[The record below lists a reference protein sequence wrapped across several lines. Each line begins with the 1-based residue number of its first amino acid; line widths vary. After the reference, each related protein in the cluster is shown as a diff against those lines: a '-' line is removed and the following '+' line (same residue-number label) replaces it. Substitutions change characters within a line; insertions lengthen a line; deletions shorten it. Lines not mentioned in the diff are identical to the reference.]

1 VTALFLDY
9 ALGNTL
15 LAIPLALVAWMLGRW
30 RRYPSLA
37 HLAWVLVMVRLV
49 MPPIAALPSLSLSIP
64 LLQSTAAMADSR
76 SEQRAWRAPAE
87 KRGSSTDARVPL
99 PEITVVLDAQGRSL
113 PLAQVRTDPVPRDQR
128 DMDASRA
135 DAPRPAVEELIAVPS
150 ASDQRR
156 ASVGVEAR
164 IASFVAANS
173 WVLAGALWL
182 AGTALIVTISA
193 IRIMRF
199 RRGVLM
205 RCEPAWQGVLSI
217 ARSVADELGLR
228 RRFVVLTTQADA
240 VPFVWSGLGGP
251 VIVLPTALV
260 AGNDEVSLRL
270 ILMHEL
276 AHIRRRDHLVR
287 WLDWAVVAWL
297 WWNPL
302 AWIARRGLRSCEEL
316 ACDALVMRTC
326 GASPREYGACLV
338 AAAESLAGSAFRA
351 PAQACTMGDGGS
363 LECRIKVIM
372 SGSLQRRPSLRLRV
386 VIAGLA
392 AASLLSGVVTMAG
405 AQSPPN
411 GAVRG
416 RSFFDGRGKPNIV
429 DTAVAAK
436 FQTLVA
442 AVQAAGLTDLLRS
455 EGPFTVF
462 APTDEA
468 FAALP
473 AGTLDSLL
481 LPENKETLRDIL
493 AHHVV
498 PGRLLSM
505 EVANIEDPQMARTAA
520 GDRETIGADRQ
531 GFRFGEAEV
540 IRPDILCG
548 NGVIHVI
555 DRVVLPKPS
564 RTEESMGMAMKEAA
578 PARLLDALRA
588 VPDGR
593 YSTFV
598 AAVEASGGDQDW
610 AQAAP
615 DRSWTVFVP
624 TNEAFARL
632 SDAER
637 ATLLDPKNRET
648 LRAVLDW
655 HALPKLQPWSFDL
668 NAGDR
673 APVMISENNDRFVLD
688 VLASGAVYVY
698 RIRSMR
704 DRSLEEPFKA
714 RIIAG
719 DIPVGSSVV
728 HVVDRV
734 LVPPQFENSLIA
746 SQAYPEKDV
755 KELAMAADAQFMAVY
770 ELRAMLKQAESM
782 DDAAAVAVYRVGLR
796 MLEEVV
802 PLNRDGMV
810 IMGDEQSNDRTVLRD
825 RLRARIDDLDR
836 VWYAKF
842 MKGSP
847 PTTSLSEPVAVS
859 TVPARGAAPA
869 SAVPAAPVERGT
881 AGATGAVTPLPAPEP
896 APKAASVRPPANL
909 DWCEIIERDV
919 DPTVVTD
926 GALREAIVRTGLP
939 WRVRDKASGIE
950 MLLVPPG
957 QFMMGKSA
965 GDTEALANEVPAH
978 SVTLTQPYYLGRYE
992 VTKEQWAK
1000 VLGGDARTGAEP
1012 VTPGVQGVQV
1022 DAGGGRTVVVSG
1034 GYELVDSKGN
1044 PVPTRQTAEAGPN
1057 GTVVFTTTPAE
1068 AGPAG
1073 PPDTRSGLPV
1083 TAGWSKTAEFCR
1095 VAGMRLPTEAEWEY
1109 ACRAGVQAPRY
1120 GELDA
1125 IAWHRG
1131 NSDGRNH
1138 PVGTKAANALGF
1150 HDMIGNAWEWVS
1162 DWYGD
1167 YTRSAKTDP
1176 IGPETG
1182 TSRIVR
1188 GSFFDFE
1195 DGFCRASR
1203 RYEIQSADFGAGT
1216 GFRVARNP

>member
-1 VTALFLDY
+1 VTEPVVEY

-15 LAIPLALVAWMLGRW
+15 LAVPLALLAWMLGRR

-37 HLAWVLVMVRLV
+37 HVAWVLVMVRLV
-49 MPPIAALPSLSLSIP
+49 LPPIATLPWLSVRIP
-64 LLQSTAAMADSR
+64 LLPPTASATDSRNDRETQDARPEPRDASACATPPSTGIVATPDRPGRSSPPAAGAPASASRPHSGADSPADEFPPAAAGMPQAIG
-76 SEQRAWRAPAE
+76 SAPVQR
-87 KRGSSTDARVPL
+87 
-99 PEITVVLDAQGRSL
+99 
-113 PLAQVRTDPVPRDQR
+113 
-128 DMDASRA
+128 
-135 DAPRPAVEELIAVPS
+135 PS
-150 ASDQRR
+150 ATD
-156 ASVGVEAR
+156 VEAR
-164 IASFVAANS
+164 PAAFPS
-173 WVLAGALWL
+173 LDHRLLVGVPWL
-182 AGTALIVTISA
+182 VGTALIIAISA
-193 IRIMRF
+193 IRIARF
-199 RRGVLM
+199 RRGVL
-205 RCEPAWQGVLSI
+205 RPCEPAGPAVLGL
-217 ARSVADELGLR
+217 ARSAAHELGLR
-228 RRFVVLTTQADA
+228 RTYTVRTTRAEA

-251 VIVLPTALV
+251 VIVLPSRLV
-260 AGNDEVSLRL
+260 TGTDEASLRL

-287 WLDWAVVAWL
+287 WLDWAVVSWL

-302 AWIARRGLRSCEEL
+302 AWIARRGLRSSEEL
-316 ACDALVMRTC
+316 ACDALVLRTC

-338 AAAESLAGSAFRA
+338 AAAESLAGSAFRT
-351 PAQACTMGDGGS
+351 PIQACTMGDGGS
-363 LECRIKVIM
+363 LEQRIRVIM
-372 SGSLQRRPSLRLRV
+372 SGTLPRRPSLPLRMLT
-386 VIAGLA
+386 AGVA
-392 AASLLSGVVTMAG
+392 AACLLSGLTTMAV

-411 GAVRG
+411 APVRG

-429 DTAVAAK
+429 DTAVAAR

-442 AVQAAGLTDLLRS
+442 AVQAAGLAELLRS
-455 EGPFTVF
+455 EGPFTLF

-481 LPENKETLRDIL
+481 LPENKETLREIL

-505 EVANIEDPQMARTAA
+505 EVGNIEDPQMARTAA
-520 GDRETIGADRQ
+520 GDRETVGADRR
-531 GFRFGEAEV
+531 GFRFGAAEV
-540 IRPDILCG
+540 VRPDILCG
-548 NGVIHVI
+548 NGVIHAI
-555 DRVVLPKPS
+555 DRVVMPKPK
-564 RTEESMGMAMKEAA
+564 RTEQSMGMSMKEAA
-578 PARLLDALRA
+578 PASLLEALRA

-593 YSTFV
+593 FSTFV
-598 AAVEASGGDQDW
+598 AAVEASGADQDW
-610 AQAAP
+610 ARPEP

-632 SDAER
+632 SEPER
-637 ATLLDPKNRET
+637 AALLDPKNRET

-655 HALPKLQPWSFDL
+655 HALPKLQVWSFDL

-688 VLASGAVYVY
+688 VLANGAVYVY
-698 RIRSMR
+698 RMRSMR

-714 RIIAG
+714 RIVAG
-719 DIPVGSSVV
+719 DIPVGGSVV

-746 SQAYPEKDV
+746 SQAYREKDV
-755 KELAMAADAQFMAVY
+755 KESAMAADAQFMAAY
-770 ELRAMLKQAESM
+770 ELRGTLKQTESM

-802 PLNRDGMV
+802 PLERGGMV

-836 VWYAKF
+836 VWYARF

-847 PTTSLSEPVAVS
+847 PTTSLAEPVRVDAP
-859 TVPARGAAPA
+859 PAPPAAAAPA
-869 SAVPAAPVERGT
+869 EPAKPAKDGTESPARVEAP
-881 AGATGAVTPLPAPEP
+881 AP
-896 APKAASVRPPANL
+896 APKPEPDRAPASL
-909 DWCEIIERDV
+909 DWCEVLEKDV
-919 DPTVVTD
+919 DAKVVTD
-926 GALREAIVRTGLP
+926 AALREAIVRTGLP
-939 WRVRDKASGIE
+939 WRVRDQASGIE

-965 GDTEALANEVPAH
+965 GDAEALANEVPAH
-978 SVTLTQPYYLGRYE
+978 PVTISRPYYLGRYE
-992 VTKEQWAK
+992 VTREQWTK
-1000 VLGGDARTGAEP
+1000 VLGDDARTGAEP

-1022 DAGGGRTVVVSG
+1022 DAGGGRTIIVSG

-1044 PVPTRQTAEAGPN
+1044 PVPTRQTAEAGPD
-1057 GTVVFTTTPAE
+1057 GTIVFTTTPAA
-1068 AGPAG
+1068 AGPAKA
-1073 PPDTRSGLPV
+1073 PDPRSGLPV

-1095 VAGMRLPTEAEWEY
+1095 AAGLRLPTEAEWEY
-1109 ACRAGVQAPRY
+1109 ACRAGVPAPRY

-1125 IAWHRG
+1125 IAWHLG
-1131 NSDGRNH
+1131 NSGGRKH

-1162 DWYGD
+1162 DRYGD

-1176 IGPETG
+1176 TGPETG
-1182 TSRIVR
+1182 TSRIAR

-1203 RYEIQSADFGAGT
+1203 RYEIQTLDFGGGT
-1216 GFRVARNP
+1216 GFRVARTP

>member
-1 VTALFLDY
+1 
-9 ALGNTL
+9 
-15 LAIPLALVAWMLGRW
+15 
-30 RRYPSLA
+30 
-37 HLAWVLVMVRLV
+37 
-49 MPPIAALPSLSLSIP
+49 
-64 LLQSTAAMADSR
+64 
-76 SEQRAWRAPAE
+76 
-87 KRGSSTDARVPL
+87 
-99 PEITVVLDAQGRSL
+99 
-113 PLAQVRTDPVPRDQR
+113 
-128 DMDASRA
+128 
-135 DAPRPAVEELIAVPS
+135 
-150 ASDQRR
+150 
-156 ASVGVEAR
+156 
-164 IASFVAANS
+164 
-173 WVLAGALWL
+173 VLAGALWL
-182 AGTALIVTISA
+182 VGTVLIVAMSLS
-193 IRIMRF
+193 RIARF
-199 RRGVLM
+199 RRGVLAH
-205 RCEPAWQGVLSI
+205 CLPAKPELLCIS
-217 ARSVADELGLR
+217 RSVADELGLR
-228 RRFVVLTTQADA
+228 RGFGVLTTRADA
-240 VPFVWSGLGGP
+240 VPFVWSGFSGP
-251 VIVLPTALV
+251 VIVIPSTLLADAP
-260 AGNDEVSLRL
+260 NLRL

-302 AWIARRGLRSCEEL
+302 AWIARRGLRSSEEL

-338 AAAESLAGSAFRA
+338 AAAESLAGSAFRT
-351 PAQACTMGDGGS
+351 PDQACTMGDGGS
-363 LECRIKVIM
+363 LEHRITIIM
-372 SGSLQRRPSLRLRV
+372 SGSLQRRPSFPLRV
-386 VIAGLA
+386 LTAGLA
-392 AASLLSGVVTMAG
+392 AACLVSGFAASAR
-405 AQSPPN
+405 AQSPGEAP
-411 GAVRG
+411 VRG

-429 DTAVAAK
+429 DTAAAAR

-473 AGTLDSLL
+473 AGTLDALL
-481 LPENKETLRDIL
+481 LPENKEKLRNIL

-505 EVANIEDPQMARTAA
+505 EVGNIEDPQMARTAA
-520 GDRETIGADRQ
+520 GDRESIAADRR
-531 GFRFGEAEV
+531 GFRFGTAEV
-540 IRPDILCG
+540 VRPDILCG
-548 NGVIHVI
+548 NGVVHSI
-555 DRVVLPKPS
+555 DRVVLPKPKV
-564 RTEESMGMAMKEAA
+564 TEQSMGMSMKEAA
-578 PARLLDALRA
+578 SASLLDALRA

-610 AQAAP
+610 AQPAP
-615 DRSWTVFVP
+615 DRSWTIFVP

-637 ATLLDPKNRET
+637 ATLLDPKNREA

-698 RIRSMR
+698 RMRSMR

-746 SQAYPEKDV
+746 SQAHREKEV

-770 ELRAMLKQAESM
+770 ELRGTLKQAESM
-782 DDAAAVAVYRVGLR
+782 EDAAAIAVYRVGLR

-802 PLNRDGMV
+802 PLERDGMV

-847 PTTSLSEPVAVS
+847 PTTSLSEPV
-859 TVPARGAAPA
+859 PGASDPMRDTAPA
-869 SAVPAAPVERGT
+869 TAVPSRPAVPAAP
-881 AGATGAVTPLPAPEP
+881 APASTTSAASPAP
-896 APKAASVRPPANL
+896 APKPAAVRPPATL
-909 DWCEIIERDV
+909 DWCEVLEKDV
-919 DPTVVTD
+919 DPKVVTD
-926 GALREAIVRTGLP
+926 AALREAITVTGLP

-950 MLLVPPG
+950 MLLVPAG
-957 QFMMGKSA
+957 QFMMGKSS
-965 GDTEALANEVPAH
+965 GDAEALANEVPAH
-978 SVTLTQPYYLGRYE
+978 PVTISQPYYLGRYE
-992 VTKEQWAK
+992 VTREQWST
-1000 VLGGDARTGAEP
+1000 VLGRDARTGAEG
-1012 VTPGVQGVQV
+1012 VKPGVQGVQV
-1022 DAGGGRTVVVSG
+1022 DAGGGRTVIVSG

-1044 PVPTRQTAEAGPN
+1044 AVPTQQTAEAGPD
-1057 GTVVFTTTPAE
+1057 GTIVFTTTPAE
-1068 AGPAG
+1068 AGQGG
-1073 PPDTRSGLPV
+1073 PPDTRTGLPV

-1095 VAGMRLPTEAEWEY
+1095 LAGLRLPTEAEWEF

-1125 IAWHRG
+1125 IAWHLG
-1131 NSDGRNH
+1131 NSDGRRH
-1138 PVGTKAANALGF
+1138 PVGTRAANALGF

-1176 IGPETG
+1176 TGPDTG
-1182 TSRIVR
+1182 TSRIAR

-1203 RYEIQSADFGAGT
+1203 RYEIQTIDSGGGT
-1216 GFRVARNP
+1216 GFRVARTP

>member
-1 VTALFLDY
+1 VSALFLEY

-15 LAIPLALVAWMLGRW
+15 LAVPLALLAWMIGRS

-37 HLAWVLVMVRLV
+37 HLAWVLVMFRLV
-49 MPPIAALPSLSLSIP
+49 MPPIAALPWLSVNIP
-64 LLQSTAAMADSR
+64 LLPPTTFPAVDQHERDGRIAP
-76 SEQRAWRAPAE
+76 SEQR
-87 KRGSSTDARVPL
+87 GDA
-99 PEITVVLDAQGRSL
+99 TCAKS
-113 PLAQVRTDPVPRDQR
+113 PLAQIPGVPDQR
-128 DMDASRA
+128 GRSSL
-135 DAPRPAVEELIAVPS
+135 PPS
-150 ASDQRR
+150 AP
-156 ASVGVEAR
+156 ASNTGVEAAADGGQPA
-164 IASFVAANS
+164 ASGRQAEARPPAGQPPAAAVVETRPS
-173 WVLAGALWL
+173 PGSPIDPWLLAGAIWL
-182 AGTALIVTISA
+182 AGTVLIIAISLV
-193 IRIMRF
+193 RIARF

-205 RCEPAWQGVLSI
+205 QCTPAGEVALSL
-217 ARSVADELGLR
+217 ARSVADELGIR
-228 RRFVVLTTQADA
+228 RNYAVLTTRADA
-240 VPFVWSGLGGP
+240 VPFVWSGLRGP
-251 VIVLPTALV
+251 VIVIPAALL
-260 AGNDEVSLRL
+260 ADENASRLRM

-287 WLDWAVVAWL
+287 WLDWVVVAWL

-302 AWIARRGLRSCEEL
+302 AWIARRGLRSSEEL
-316 ACDALVMRTC
+316 ACDALVIRTC

-338 AAAESLAGSAFRA
+338 AAAESLAGSVFRT
-351 PAQACTMGDGGS
+351 PDQACTIGDGGS
-363 LECRIKVIM
+363 LERRITVIM
-372 SGSLQRRPSLRLRV
+372 SGSLQHRPSRSLRLV
-386 VIAGLA
+386 TASVA
-392 AASLLSGVVTMAG
+392 AMCLLSGVVAAAS
-405 AQSPPN
+405 AQAPVDN
-411 GAVRG
+411 RVRG

-429 DTAVAAK
+429 DTAVDAK

-442 AVQAAGLTDLLRS
+442 AVQAAGLTELLRS

-481 LPENKETLRDIL
+481 LPENKEKLRNLL
-493 AHHVV
+493 AHHMV

-505 EVANIEDPQMARTAA
+505 EVGNIEDPQMARTAA
-520 GDRETIGADRQ
+520 GDREPIAADRQ
-531 GFRFGEAEV
+531 GFRFGGAEV
-540 IRPDILCG
+540 VQRDILCG

-555 DRVVLPKPS
+555 DRVVLPKPR
-564 RTEESMGMAMKEAA
+564 RTEQTMGMSMKEAA
-578 PARLLDALRA
+578 PASLLDALRA

-610 AQAAP
+610 AQPAP
-615 DRSWTVFVP
+615 DRSWTIFVP

-698 RIRSMR
+698 RMRSMR

-719 DIPVGSSVV
+719 DIAVGSSVV

-746 SQAYPEKDV
+746 SQAHREKEV

-770 ELRAMLKQAESM
+770 ELRGTMKQAESM
-782 DDAAAVAVYRVGLR
+782 EDAAAIAVYRVGLR

-802 PLNRDGMV
+802 PLERDGMV

-847 PTTSLSEPVAVS
+847 PTTSLSEPIAGS
-859 TVPARGAAPA
+859 AVPARGAAPV
-869 SAVPAAPVERGT
+869 SAVPAAPAARGS
-881 AGATGAVTPLPAPEP
+881 ASATSAATPAP
-896 APKAASVRPPANL
+896 APKPASVRAPSTL
-909 DWCEIIERDV
+909 DWCEVIEKDC
-919 DPTVVTD
+919 DPRVVTD
-926 GALREAIVRTGLP
+926 AALRKAIVRTGLP

-957 QFMMGKSA
+957 EFMMGKSP
-965 GDTEALANEVPAH
+965 GDAEALANEVPVHA
-978 SVTLTQPYYLGRYE
+978 VTLSQPYYLGRYE
-992 VTKEQWAK
+992 VTREQWGK
-1000 VLGGDARTGAEP
+1000 VLGRDARTGAEG
-1012 VTPGVQGVQV
+1012 VKPGVQGVQV
-1022 DAGGGRTVVVSG
+1022 DAGGGRTIVVSG

-1044 PVPTRQTAEAGPN
+1044 RVQTQQTAEAGPD
-1057 GTVVFTTTPAE
+1057 GTIVFTTTPAE
-1068 AGPAG
+1068 AGQAG
-1073 PPDTRSGLPV
+1073 PPDTRAGLPV

-1095 VAGMRLPTEAEWEY
+1095 VTGLRLPTEAEWEF

-1125 IAWHRG
+1125 IAWHLG
-1131 NSDGRNH
+1131 NSGGRKH

-1176 IGPETG
+1176 TGPETG
-1182 TSRIVR
+1182 KSRIAR
-1188 GSFFDFE
+1188 GSFFNFE

-1203 RYEIQSADFGAGT
+1203 RYEIQTIDSGGGT

>member
-1 VTALFLDY
+1 MSGLFAEY
-9 ALGNTL
+9 ALWNTL
-15 LAIPLALVAWMLGRW
+15 LAAPLALLAWSIGRS

-37 HLAWVLVMVRLV
+37 HLAWVLVMVRLA
-49 MPPIAALPSLSLSIP
+49 MPPIAALPWLSI
-64 LLQSTAAMADSR
+64 
-76 SEQRAWRAPAE
+76 
-87 KRGSSTDARVPL
+87 
-99 PEITVVLDAQGRSL
+99 SL
-113 PLAQVRTDPVPRDQR
+113 PL
-128 DMDASRA
+128 
-135 DAPRPAVEELIAVPS
+135 PRPAASPADGTHEPDARMVPTEPRDASVCAPSPRVEFTSGPDQPDRSSPRPHAGAEPPKEATQHGVDGKPDSAPSPVPQRPAAEVVQTRP
-150 ASDQRR
+150 ASDPP
-156 ASVGVEAR
+156 
-164 IASFVAANS
+164 IDP

-182 AGTALIVTISA
+182 VGTVLIVAISLSRVA
-193 IRIMRF
+193 RF
-199 RRGVLM
+199 RRGVLAH
-205 RCEPAWQGVLSI
+205 CLPATPELICIS
-217 ARSVADELGLR
+217 RSVADELGLR
-228 RRFVVLTTQADA
+228 RRFGVLTTRADA
-240 VPFVWSGLGGP
+240 VPFVWSGFSGP
-251 VIVLPTALV
+251 VIVIPTTLLAD
-260 AGNDEVSLRL
+260 APNLRL

-287 WLDWAVVAWL
+287 WLDWVVVAWL
-297 WWNPL
+297 WWHPL
-302 AWIARRGLRSCEEL
+302 AWIARRGLRSSEEL

-338 AAAESLAGSAFRA
+338 AAAESLAGSAFRT
-351 PAQACTMGDGGS
+351 PSQACTMGDGGS
-363 LECRIKVIM
+363 LEHGITIIM
-372 SGSLQRRPSLRLRV
+372 SGSLQRRPSFPLRV
-386 VIAGLA
+386 LTAGLA
-392 AASLLSGVVTMAG
+392 AACLVSGFAAG
-405 AQSPPN
+405 ARAQSPGEAPM
-411 GAVRG
+411 RG

-429 DTAVAAK
+429 DTAAAAK

-455 EGPFTVF
+455 EGPFTIF

-473 AGTLDSLL
+473 AGTLDALL
-481 LPENKETLRDIL
+481 LPENKEKLRTIL

-505 EVANIEDPQMARTAA
+505 EVGNIEDPQMARTAA
-520 GDRETIGADRQ
+520 GDRESIAADRR
-531 GFRFGEAEV
+531 GFRFGTAEV
-540 IRPDILCG
+540 VRPDILCG
-548 NGVIHVI
+548 NGVIHMI
-555 DRVVLPKPS
+555 DRVVLPKPK
-564 RTEESMGMAMKEAA
+564 RTEQAMGMSMKEAA
-578 PARLLDALRA
+578 PASLLDALRA

-593 YSTFV
+593 FSTFV
-598 AAVEASGGDQDW
+598 AAVEASGADQDW
-610 AQAAP
+610 AQPAP
-615 DRSWTVFVP
+615 DRSWTIFVP

-637 ATLLDPKNRET
+637 ATLLDPKNREA

-698 RIRSMR
+698 RMRSMR

-714 RIIAG
+714 RIVAG

-746 SQAYPEKDV
+746 SQAHREKEV

-770 ELRAMLKQAESM
+770 ELRGTLKQAESM
-782 DDAAAVAVYRVGLR
+782 EDPAAIAVYRVGLR

-802 PLNRDGMV
+802 PLERDGMV

-847 PTTSLSEPVAVS
+847 PTTGLSEPVPSAS
-859 TVPARGAAPA
+859 DPMRKTAPATAAP
-869 SAVPAAPVERGT
+869 SRPVVPAAP
-881 AGATGAVTPLPAPEP
+881 APASTTSAASPAP
-896 APKAASVRPPANL
+896 APKPAAVRAPATL
-909 DWCEIIERDV
+909 DWCEVLEKDV
-919 DPTVVTD
+919 DPKVVTD
-926 GALREAIVRTGLP
+926 AALREAITGTGLP

-950 MLLVPPG
+950 MLLVPAG

-965 GDTEALANEVPAH
+965 DDAEALANEVPVHA
-978 SVTLTQPYYLGRYE
+978 VTLSQPYYLGRYE
-992 VTKEQWAK
+992 VTKEQWSK
-1000 VLGGDARTGAEP
+1000 VLGRDARTGAEG
-1012 VTPGVQGVQV
+1012 VKPGVQGAQV
-1022 DAGGGRTVVVSG
+1022 DAGGGRTVIISG
-1034 GYELVDSKGN
+1034 GVELVDSKGN
-1044 PVPTRQTAEAGPN
+1044 RIQTQQTAEPGPD
-1057 GTVVFTTTPAE
+1057 GTIVFTTTAAE

-1073 PPDTRSGLPV
+1073 PSDTRTGLPV

-1095 VAGMRLPTEAEWEY
+1095 LTGLRLPTEAEWEF

-1125 IAWHRG
+1125 IAWHLG
-1131 NSDGRNH
+1131 NSGGRKH

-1162 DWYGD
+1162 DRYGD

-1176 IGPETG
+1176 TGPDTG
-1182 TSRIVR
+1182 TSRIAR
-1188 GSFFDFE
+1188 GSFFNYE

-1203 RYEIQSADFGAGT
+1203 RYEIQTIDSGGGT
-1216 GFRVARNP
+1216 GFRVARTP

>member
-1 VTALFLDY
+1 MTELFLEY

-15 LAIPLALVAWMLGRW
+15 LAIPLALLAWTIGRS

-37 HLAWVLVMVRLV
+37 HFAWVLVMIRLV
-49 MPPIAALPSLSLSIP
+49 MPPIAALPWLSVGIP
-64 LLQSTAAMADSR
+64 LPQLMAAPTDSR
-76 SEQRAWRAPAE
+76 HEQDVRVSPSEQE
-87 KRGSSTDARVPL
+87 GSSVCATAPSPEFAVALDQEDRAL
-99 PEITVVLDAQGRSL
+99 PSPEGTAGS
-113 PLAQVRTDPVPRDQR
+113 
-128 DMDASRA
+128 
-135 DAPRPAVEELIAVPS
+135 APRKQPSMDSSATDLPQATVEEQGTESPAT
-150 ASDQRR
+150 DQRR
-156 ASVGVEAR
+156 ASTDVEAR
-164 IASFVAANS
+164 SISYLAVDPWLFVGAVWLGGAILIIAV
-173 WVLAGALWL
+173 
-182 AGTALIVTISA
+182 SA

-199 RRGVLM
+199 RRGLLMQCEAAEQPVL
-205 RCEPAWQGVLSI
+205 RI
-217 ARSVADELGLR
+217 ARAVGDELGVR
-228 RRFVVLTTQADA
+228 RKFKVLTTRADV

-251 VIVLPTALV
+251 VIVIPAALI
-260 AGNDEVSLRL
+260 ACTDEASLRL

-302 AWIARRGLRSCEEL
+302 AWIARRGLRSSEEL

-363 LECRIKVIM
+363 LEQRIMVIM
-372 SGSLQRRPSLRLRV
+372 SGSLQRRPSLSLRV
-386 VIAGLA
+386 VTAGLA
-392 AASLLSGVVTMAG
+392 AACLMSGMTTMAD

-411 GAVRG
+411 VPARG

-442 AVQAAGLTDLLRS
+442 AVQAAGLADALRS

-481 LPENKETLRDIL
+481 LPENKEKLRDIL

-505 EVANIEDPQMARTAA
+505 EVGNIEDPQMARTAA
-520 GDRETIGADRQ
+520 GDRESIAADRR
-531 GFRFGEAEV
+531 GFRFGAAEV
-540 IRPDILCG
+540 VQPDILCG

-555 DRVVLPKPS
+555 NRVVLPKPK
-564 RTEESMGMAMKEAA
+564 RTEQAMGMSMKEAA
-578 PARLLDALRA
+578 PASLLDALRA

-598 AAVEASGGDQDW
+598 AAVDASGGDQDW
-610 AQAAP
+610 ARPTP

-668 NAGDR
+668 NNGDR

-698 RIRSMR
+698 RMRSMR

-714 RIIAG
+714 RIVAG
-719 DIPVGSSVV
+719 DIAVGSSVV

-734 LVPPQFENSLIA
+734 IVPPQFENSLIA
-746 SQAYPEKDV
+746 SQAHREKEV

-770 ELRAMLKQAESM
+770 ELRGTLKQAESM

-802 PLNRDGMV
+802 PLERNGMV

-847 PTTSLSEPVAVS
+847 PTTSLSEPVAGS

-869 SAVPAAPVERGT
+869 AAAPAVPLERGS
-881 AGATGAVTPLPAPEP
+881 ASATGVATPSSTAAP
-896 APKAASVRPPANL
+896 APKSEPIRAAASL
-909 DWCEIIERDV
+909 DWCEVIEKDV
-919 DPTVVTD
+919 DPKVVTD
-926 GALREAIVRTGLP
+926 AALREAIAGAGLP

-950 MLLVPPG
+950 MLLVPQG

-965 GDTEALANEVPAH
+965 GDAEALANEVPAH
-978 SVTLTQPYYLGRYE
+978 SVTISKPYYLGRYE

-1000 VLGGDARTGAEP
+1000 VLGNAARTGAEG
-1012 VTPGVQGVQV
+1012 VKPGVQGVQV
-1022 DAGGGRTVVVSG
+1022 DAGGGRTVIVSG
-1034 GYELVDSKGN
+1034 GYELVDSEGN
-1044 PVPTRQTAEAGPN
+1044 AVPTQQTAEAGPD
-1057 GTVVFTTTPAE
+1057 GTIVFTTTPAE
-1068 AGPAG
+1068 AGQAG
-1073 PPDTRSGLPV
+1073 PPDTRASLPV

-1095 VAGMRLPTEAEWEY
+1095 VAGLRLPTEAEWEF

-1125 IAWHRG
+1125 IAWHLG
-1131 NSDGRNH
+1131 NSGGRKH

-1176 IGPETG
+1176 TGPETG
-1182 TSRIVR
+1182 KSRIAR

-1203 RYEIQSADFGAGT
+1203 RYEIQTIDSGGGT

>member
-1 VTALFLDY
+1 VSGLFIEY

-15 LAIPLALVAWMLGRW
+15 LAAPLALLAWTIGRS

-49 MPPIAALPSLSLSIP
+49 MPPIAALPWLSVSIP
-64 LLQSTAAMADSR
+64 L
-76 SEQRAWRAPAE
+76 
-87 KRGSSTDARVPL
+87 
-99 PEITVVLDAQGRSL
+99 
-113 PLAQVRTDPVPRDQR
+113 
-128 DMDASRA
+128 
-135 DAPRPAVEELIAVPS
+135 PRPAAS
-150 ASDQRR
+150 AADGRHDH
-156 ASVGVEAR
+156 EAR
-164 IASFVAANS
+164 TASTEQQDASWCETPPLAEFTAAPDPQSRSSPPPNSDVGSPTESAQRAAVGNLEATPSPVEQLPAAEVVEPRLTPSSPIDPWLLVA
-173 WVLAGALWL
+173 ALWL
-182 AGTALIVTISA
+182 AGMLLIIAISLM
-193 IRIMRF
+193 RIARF
-199 RRGVLM
+199 RRGVLAQ
-205 RCEPAWQGVLSI
+205 CQPAGQGILGI
-217 ARSVADELGLR
+217 AHSVADELGMR
-228 RRFVVLTTQADA
+228 RKVAVLTTRADA
-240 VPFVWSGLGGP
+240 VPFVWSGLRGP
-251 VIVLPTALV
+251 VIVIPETLLAD
-260 AGNDEVSLRL
+260 ANDPNLRL
-270 ILMHEL
+270 MLMHEL

-302 AWIARRGLRSCEEL
+302 AWIARRGLRSSEEL

-338 AAAESLAGSAFRA
+338 AAAESLAGSAVRT
-351 PAQACTMGDGGS
+351 PDQACTMGDGGS
-363 LECRIKVIM
+363 LEQRITVIM
-372 SGSLQRRPSLRLRV
+372 SGSLQRRPSRSLRV
-386 VIAGLA
+386 VTASVA
-392 AASLLSGVVTMAG
+392 AMCLMSGIVTVAG

-436 FQTLVA
+436 FQTLVT
-442 AVQAAGLTDLLRS
+442 AVQAAGLADALRS

-481 LPENKETLRDIL
+481 LPENKEKLRAIL

-505 EVANIEDPQMARTAA
+505 EVGNIEDPQMARTAA
-520 GDRETIGADRQ
+520 GDRESIAADRG
-531 GFRFGEAEV
+531 GFRFGAAEV
-540 IRPDILCG
+540 LQPDILCG
-548 NGVIHVI
+548 NGVIHAI
-555 DRVVLPKPS
+555 DRVVLPKPKV
-564 RTEESMGMAMKEAA
+564 TEQSMGMSMKEAA
-578 PARLLDALRA
+578 SASLLDALRA

-593 YSTFV
+593 YSAFV

-610 AQAAP
+610 ARPTP

-632 SDAER
+632 SETER

-655 HALPKLQPWSFDL
+655 HALPRLQVWSFDL

-688 VLASGAVYVY
+688 VLSSGAVYVY
-698 RIRSMR
+698 RMRSMR

-714 RIIAG
+714 RIVAG

-746 SQAYPEKDV
+746 SQAHREKEV

-770 ELRAMLKQAESM
+770 ELRGTLKQAESM

-802 PLNRDGMV
+802 PLSRDGMV

-847 PTTSLSEPVAVS
+847 PTTSLSEPVAGS
-859 TVPARGAAPA
+859 AVPARGATPV
-869 SAVPAAPVERGT
+869 SAVPAAPAERGS
-881 AGATGAVTPLPAPEP
+881 ASATSAATPAL
-896 APKAASVRPPANL
+896 APKPASVRAPTSL
-909 DWCEIIERDV
+909 DWCEVIEQDV
-919 DPTVVTD
+919 DPKVVTD
-926 GALREAIVRTGLP
+926 AALREAIAGTGLP

-950 MLLVPPG
+950 MLLVPQG
-957 QFMMGKSA
+957 QFMMGKSP
-965 GDTEALANEVPAH
+965 GDAEALANEVPVHA
-978 SVTLTQPYYLGRYE
+978 VTLSQPYYLGRYE
-992 VTKEQWAK
+992 VTKEQWSK
-1000 VLGGDARTGAEP
+1000 VLGRDARTGAEG
-1012 VTPGVQGVQV
+1012 VKPGVQGVQV
-1022 DAGGGRTVVVSG
+1022 DVGGGRTVIVSG

-1044 PVPTRQTAEAGPN
+1044 PVPTQQTAEEGPD
-1057 GTVVFTTTPAE
+1057 GTIVFTTTPAE
-1068 AGPAG
+1068 AGQAG
-1073 PPDTRSGLPV
+1073 PPDTRTGLPV

-1095 VAGMRLPTEAEWEY
+1095 LAGLRLPTEAEWEF

-1125 IAWHRG
+1125 IAWHLG
-1131 NSDGRNH
+1131 NSGGRKH

-1176 IGPETG
+1176 TGPETG
-1182 TSRIVR
+1182 KSRIAR

-1203 RYEIQSADFGAGT
+1203 RYEIQTIDSGGGT

>member
-1 VTALFLDY
+1 
-9 ALGNTL
+9 
-15 LAIPLALVAWMLGRW
+15 
-30 RRYPSLA
+30 
-37 HLAWVLVMVRLV
+37 
-49 MPPIAALPSLSLSIP
+49 
-64 LLQSTAAMADSR
+64 
-76 SEQRAWRAPAE
+76 
-87 KRGSSTDARVPL
+87 VP
-99 PEITVVLDAQGRSL
+99 Q
-113 PLAQVRTDPVPRDQR
+113 
-128 DMDASRA
+128 
-135 DAPRPAVEELIAVPS
+135 RPAAELVQARP
-150 ASDQRR
+150 ASD
-156 ASVGVEAR
+156 SP
-164 IASFVAANS
+164 IDP

-182 AGTALIVTISA
+182 VGTVLIVAMSLS
-193 IRIMRF
+193 RIARF
-199 RRGVLM
+199 RRGVLAH
-205 RCEPAWQGVLSI
+205 CLPAKPELLCIS
-217 ARSVADELGLR
+217 RSVADELGLR
-228 RRFVVLTTQADA
+228 RGFGVLTTRADA
-240 VPFVWSGLGGP
+240 VPFVWSGFSGP
-251 VIVLPTALV
+251 VIVIPSTLLADAP
-260 AGNDEVSLRL
+260 NLRL

-302 AWIARRGLRSCEEL
+302 AWIARRGLRSSEEL

-338 AAAESLAGSAFRA
+338 AAAESLAGSAFRT
-351 PAQACTMGDGGS
+351 PDQACTMGDGGS
-363 LECRIKVIM
+363 LEHRITIIM
-372 SGSLQRRPSLRLRV
+372 SGSLQRRPSFPLRV
-386 VIAGLA
+386 LTAGLA
-392 AASLLSGVVTMAG
+392 AACLVSGFAASAR
-405 AQSPPN
+405 AQSPGEAP
-411 GAVRG
+411 VRG

-429 DTAVAAK
+429 DTAAAAR

-473 AGTLDSLL
+473 AGTLDALL
-481 LPENKETLRDIL
+481 LPENKEKLRNIL

-505 EVANIEDPQMARTAA
+505 EVGNIEDPQMARTAA
-520 GDRETIGADRQ
+520 GDREPIAADGR
-531 GFRFGEAEV
+531 GFRFGTAEV
-540 IRPDILCG
+540 VRPDILCG

-555 DRVVLPKPS
+555 DRVVLPKPK
-564 RTEESMGMAMKEAA
+564 RTEQAMGMSMKEAA
-578 PARLLDALRA
+578 SASLLDALRA

-610 AQAAP
+610 AQPAP
-615 DRSWTVFVP
+615 DRSWTIFVP

-637 ATLLDPKNRET
+637 ATLLDPKNREA

-698 RIRSMR
+698 RMRSMR

-734 LVPPQFENSLIA
+734 LVPPQFENSLMA
-746 SQAYPEKDV
+746 SQAHREKDV

-770 ELRAMLKQAESM
+770 ELRGTLKQAESM
-782 DDAAAVAVYRVGLR
+782 EDAAAIAVYRVGLR

-802 PLNRDGMV
+802 PLERDGMV

-847 PTTSLSEPVAVS
+847 PTTSLSEPV
-859 TVPARGAAPA
+859 PGASDPMRDTAPA
-869 SAVPAAPVERGT
+869 TAVPSRPAVPAAP
-881 AGATGAVTPLPAPEP
+881 APASTTSAASPAP
-896 APKAASVRPPANL
+896 APKPVAVRAPATL
-909 DWCEIIERDV
+909 DWCDVLEKDV
-919 DPTVVTD
+919 DPKVVTD
-926 GALREAIVRTGLP
+926 AALREAITVTGLP

-950 MLLVPPG
+950 MLLVPAG
-957 QFMMGKSA
+957 QFMMGKSS
-965 GDTEALANEVPAH
+965 GDAEALANEVPAH
-978 SVTLTQPYYLGRYE
+978 PVTISQPYYLGRYE
-992 VTKEQWAK
+992 VTKEQWST
-1000 VLGGDARTGAEP
+1000 VLGRDARTGAEG
-1012 VTPGVQGVQV
+1012 VKPGVQGVQV
-1022 DAGGGRTVVVSG
+1022 DAGGGRTVIVSG

-1044 PVPTRQTAEAGPN
+1044 AVPTQQTAEAGPD
-1057 GTVVFTTTPAE
+1057 GTIVFTTTPAE
-1068 AGPAG
+1068 AGQGG
-1073 PPDTRSGLPV
+1073 PPDTRTGLPV

-1095 VAGMRLPTEAEWEY
+1095 LAGLRLPTEAEWEF

-1125 IAWHRG
+1125 IAWHLG
-1131 NSDGRNH
+1131 NSGGRKH

-1162 DWYGD
+1162 DRYGD

-1176 IGPETG
+1176 TGPDTG
-1182 TSRIVR
+1182 TSRIAR
-1188 GSFFDFE
+1188 GSFFNFE
-1195 DGFCRASR
+1195 DGFCRATR
-1203 RYEIQSADFGAGT
+1203 RYEIQTIDSGGGT
-1216 GFRVARNP
+1216 GFRVARTP

>member
-1 VTALFLDY
+1 VSGLFIEY

-15 LAIPLALVAWMLGRW
+15 LAVPLALLAWAIGRS

-49 MPPIAALPSLSLSIP
+49 MPPIAALPWLSVSIP
-64 LLQSTAAMADSR
+64 LWTPEASLVDGPHEQEARTTQAQQQVPSTCETPPLAEFTAAPDPQNR
-76 SEQRAWRAPAE
+76 SSPPTNAGAESSAEGAQPAAVGNLEVSPSPVEQLPAAE
-87 KRGSSTDARVPL
+87 VIQPRLIPGSP
-99 PEITVVLDAQGRSL
+99 I
-113 PLAQVRTDPVPRDQR
+113 DPWL
-128 DMDASRA
+128 
-135 DAPRPAVEELIAVPS
+135 LIA
-150 ASDQRR
+150 
-156 ASVGVEAR
+156 
-164 IASFVAANS
+164 
-173 WVLAGALWL
+173 ALWL
-182 AGTALIVTISA
+182 VGTLLIIAISFM
-193 IRIMRF
+193 RIARF
-199 RRGVLM
+199 RRGVLAQ
-205 RCEPAWQGVLSI
+205 CQPAGEEILCI
-217 ARSVADELGLR
+217 ARSVADELGMR
-228 RRFVVLTTQADA
+228 RTVAVRTTRADA
-240 VPFVWSGLGGP
+240 VPFVWSGLRGP
-251 VIVLPTALV
+251 VIVIPDTLLAD
-260 AGNDEVSLRL
+260 ANDPNLRL
-270 ILMHEL
+270 VLMHEL

-302 AWIARRGLRSCEEL
+302 AWIARRGLRSSEEL
-316 ACDALVMRTC
+316 ACDAFVMRTC

-338 AAAESLAGSAFRA
+338 AAAESLAGSAFRT
-351 PAQACTMGDGGS
+351 PDQACTMGDGGS
-363 LECRIKVIM
+363 LEHRITIIM
-372 SGSLQRRPSLRLRV
+372 SGSLQRRPSFPLRV
-386 VIAGLA
+386 LTAGLA
-392 AASLLSGVVTMAG
+392 AACLLSGVAAGAG
-405 AQSPPN
+405 AQSPRNVPP
-411 GAVRG
+411 RG
-416 RSFFDGRGKPNIV
+416 RPFFDGRGKPNIV
-429 DTAVAAK
+429 DTAAAAK

-442 AVQAAGLTDLLRS
+442 AVQAAGLADLLRS

-481 LPENKETLRDIL
+481 LPENKEKLRGIL
-493 AHHVV
+493 THHVV

-505 EVANIEDPQMARTAA
+505 EVGNIEDPQMARTAA
-520 GDRETIGADRQ
+520 GDRETIGADRR
-531 GFRFGEAEV
+531 GFRFGGAEV
-540 IRPDILCG
+540 VRPDILCG

-555 DRVVLPKPS
+555 DRVVMPKPKV
-564 RTEESMGMAMKEAA
+564 TEQSMGMSMKEAA
-578 PARLLDALRA
+578 SASLLDALRA

-598 AAVEASGGDQDW
+598 AAVEASGADQDW
-610 AQAAP
+610 ARPAP
-615 DRSWTVFVP
+615 DRSWTIFVP
-624 TNEAFARL
+624 TNDAFSRL
-632 SDAER
+632 SEAER
-637 ATLLDPKNRET
+637 AALLDPKNRET
-648 LRAVLDW
+648 LRGVLDW
-655 HALPKLQPWSFDL
+655 HALPKLQPWSFEL
-668 NAGDR
+668 NAGER

-698 RIRSMR
+698 RMRSMS

-714 RIIAG
+714 RIVAG
-719 DIPVGSSVV
+719 DIAIGSSVV

-746 SQAYPEKDV
+746 SQAHREKEV

-770 ELRAMLKQAESM
+770 ELRGTMKQAEAM
-782 DDAAAVAVYRVGLR
+782 EDAAAIAVYRVGLR

-802 PLNRDGMV
+802 PLERNGMV

-847 PTTSLSEPVAVS
+847 STTSLSEPVAGDG
-859 TVPARGAAPA
+859 VPVRGAAPA
-869 SAVPAAPVERGT
+869 AAVPAAPAERG
-881 AGATGAVTPLPAPEP
+881 
-896 APKAASVRPPANL
+896 AASVAKVVTPAPAPQPKPESVRAPATL
-909 DWCEIIERDV
+909 EWCEVIEREV
-919 DPTVVTD
+919 DPKVVTD
-926 GALREAIVRTGLP
+926 AALREAIAGTGLP

-957 QFMMGKSA
+957 KFMMGKSA
-965 GDTEALANEVPAH
+965 GDAEALANEVPVHA
-978 SVTLTQPYYLGRYE
+978 VTLSQPYYLGRYE
-992 VTKEQWAK
+992 VTKEQWST
-1000 VLGGDARTGAEP
+1000 VLGRDTRTGAEG
-1012 VTPGVQGVQV
+1012 VKPGVQGVQV
-1022 DAGGGRTVVVSG
+1022 DAGGGRTVIVSG

-1044 PVPTRQTAEAGPN
+1044 AVPTQQTAEAGPD
-1057 GTVVFTTTPAE
+1057 GTIVFTTTPAE
-1068 AGPAG
+1068 AGRGG
-1073 PPDTRSGLPV
+1073 PPDTRAGLPV

-1095 VAGMRLPTEAEWEY
+1095 LAGLRLPTEAEWEF

-1125 IAWHRG
+1125 IAWHLG
-1131 NSDGRNH
+1131 NSGGRKH

-1176 IGPETG
+1176 TGPETG
-1182 TSRIVR
+1182 KSRIAR

-1203 RYEIQSADFGAGT
+1203 RYEIQTIDSGGGT

>member
-1 VTALFLDY
+1 VTELLLGY
-9 ALGNTL
+9 TLGNTL
-15 LAIPLALVAWMLGRW
+15 LAVPLAILAWMIGRS

-37 HLAWVLVMVRLV
+37 HFAWVVVMVRLV
-49 MPPIAALPSLSLSIP
+49 MPPIAALPWLSVSIP
-64 LLQSTAAMADSR
+64 LLPSTATPADHGYGQGAQVAT
-76 SEQRAWRAPAE
+76 SERNGSAACATASSPEFAVAVDHQDRA
-87 KRGSSTDARVPL
+87 
-99 PEITVVLDAQGRSL
+99 L
-113 PLAQVRTDPVPRDQR
+113 PLQEGPAGSVPRMSSGGDSS
-128 DMDASRA
+128 AA
-135 DAPRPAVEELIAVPS
+135 DAPRLAVDGLVAEPS
-150 ASDQRR
+150 AIDQPG
-156 ASVGVEAR
+156 ASADVEVRTASYVVVDPWMLVGAVWLGGTVLI
-164 IASFVAANS
+164 IA
-173 WVLAGALWL
+173 
-182 AGTALIVTISA
+182 ISA
-193 IRIMRF
+193 VRIMRF
-199 RRGVLM
+199 RSGLLSQ
-205 RCEPAWQGVLSI
+205 CEPAEQAVHRL
-217 ARSVADELGLR
+217 ARSVADELGMR
-228 RRFVVLTTQADA
+228 HEIIVRTTRTDA

-251 VIVLPTALV
+251 VVVIPSVLISSA
-260 AGNDEVSLRL
+260 DEGSLRL

-276 AHIRRRDHLVR
+276 AHIRRRDHWVR
-287 WLDWAVVAWL
+287 WLDWSVVAWL

-302 AWIARRGLRSCEEL
+302 AWIARRGLRSSEEL

-326 GASPREYGACLV
+326 GAAPREYGACLV

-363 LECRIKVIM
+363 LEQRIRIIM
-372 SGSLQRRPSLRLRV
+372 SGSLQRRPSLPLRV
-386 VIAGLA
+386 VTAGLA
-392 AASLLSGVVTMAG
+392 AACLLSGVAAGAG

-411 GAVRG
+411 VPPRG
-416 RSFFDGRGKPNIV
+416 RPFFDGRGKPNIV

-442 AVQAAGLTDLLRS
+442 AVQAAGLADLLRS

-481 LPENKETLRDIL
+481 LPENKEKLRGIL

-505 EVANIEDPQMARTAA
+505 EVGNIEDPQMARTAA
-520 GDRETIGADRQ
+520 GDRETIGADRR
-531 GFRFGEAEV
+531 GFRFGGAEV
-540 IRPDILCG
+540 VRPDILCG

-555 DRVVLPKPS
+555 DRVVLPKAK
-564 RTEESMGMAMKEAA
+564 RTEQAMGMSMKEAA
-578 PARLLDALRA
+578 SASLLDALRA

-598 AAVEASGGDQDW
+598 SAVEASGADQDW
-610 AQAAP
+610 ARPTP
-615 DRSWTVFVP
+615 DRSWTIFVP

-637 ATLLDPKNRET
+637 AALLDPKNRET
-648 LRAVLDW
+648 LRALLDW

-698 RIRSMR
+698 RMRSMR

-714 RIIAG
+714 RIVAG
-719 DIPVGSSVV
+719 DIAVGSTVV

-746 SQAYPEKDV
+746 SQAHREKDV

-770 ELRAMLKQAESM
+770 ELRGTMKQAESM
-782 DDAAAVAVYRVGLR
+782 EDAAAIAVYRVGLR

-802 PLNRDGMV
+802 PLERDGMV

-847 PTTSLSEPVAVS
+847 PTTSLSEPVAGDG
-859 TVPARGAAPA
+859 VPVRGAAPV
-869 SAVPAAPVERGT
+869 SAVPAAPAERGP
-881 AGATGAVTPLPAPEP
+881 ANATSSAIPSPAP
-896 APKAASVRPPANL
+896 APKPASVRAPTSL
-909 DWCEIIERDV
+909 DWCEVIEKDV
-919 DPTVVTD
+919 DPKVVTD
-926 GALREAIVRTGLP
+926 AALREAIAGSGLP
-939 WRVRDKASGIE
+939 WRVRDRASGIE

-965 GDTEALANEVPAH
+965 GDAEALANEVPVHA
-978 SVTLTQPYYLGRYE
+978 VTLSQPYYLGRYE
-992 VTKEQWAK
+992 VTREQWST
-1000 VLGGDARTGAEP
+1000 VLGRDARTGAEG
-1012 VTPGVQGVQV
+1012 VKPGVQGVQV
-1022 DAGGGRTVVVSG
+1022 DAGGGRTVIVSG

-1044 PVPTRQTAEAGPN
+1044 AVPTQQTAEAGPN
-1057 GTVVFTTTPAE
+1057 GTIVFTTTPAE
-1068 AGPAG
+1068 AGRGG
-1073 PPDTRSGLPV
+1073 PPDTRTGLPV

-1095 VAGMRLPTEAEWEY
+1095 LAGLRLPTEAEWEF

-1125 IAWHRG
+1125 IAWHLG
-1131 NSDGRNH
+1131 NSGGRKH

-1176 IGPETG
+1176 TGPETG
-1182 TSRIVR
+1182 KSRIAR

-1203 RYEIQSADFGAGT
+1203 RYEIQSVDFGQS

>member
-1 VTALFLDY
+1 MTELLLEY

-15 LAIPLALVAWMLGRW
+15 LAIPLALVAWTIGRW
-30 RRYPSLA
+30 RRFPSLA
-37 HLAWVLVMVRLV
+37 HVAWVLVMVRLV
-49 MPPIAALPSLSLSIP
+49 MPPIAALPWLSVGIP
-64 LLQSTAAMADSR
+64 LLQSTAASADSR
-76 SEQRAWRAPAE
+76 SGQGARGAPSERQA
-87 KRGSSTDARVPL
+87 SSTDSTVPL

-113 PLAQVRTDPVPRDQR
+113 PLAPARTESAPCDRP
-128 DMDASRA
+128 DMDASRV
-135 DAPRPAVEELIAVPS
+135 DAPRPAVEELIALPS

-156 ASVGVEAR
+156 ASLNVEAR
-164 IASFVAANS
+164 HASYIASNPWLLV
-173 WVLAGALWL
+173 GALWL
-182 AGTALIVTISA
+182 GGTMLIVTISA

-199 RRGVLM
+199 RSGVLM
-205 RCEPAWQGVLSI
+205 HCEPAGEQVLRI

-228 RRFVVLTTQADA
+228 RQSLVLTTPFHA
-240 VPFVWSGLGGP
+240 VPFVWSGLRGP
-251 VIVLPTALV
+251 VIVLPAALI
-260 AGNDEVSLRL
+260 ASSDEGSLRL

-287 WLDWAVVAWL
+287 WLDWAAVAWL

-302 AWIARRGLRSCEEL
+302 AWIARRGLRSSEEL

-363 LECRIKVIM
+363 LEHRIKVIM
-372 SGSLQRRPSLRLRV
+372 SGSLQRRPSLPLRL

-392 AASLLSGVVTMAG
+392 VASLMSGLTTVAG

-429 DTAVAAK
+429 DTAAAAK

-442 AVQAAGLTDLLRS
+442 AVQAAGLADLLRS

-481 LPENKETLRDIL
+481 LPENKEKLRKIL

-505 EVANIEDPQMARTAA
+505 EVANIEDPQMARTAS

-540 IRPDILCG
+540 LRPDILCG

-564 RTEESMGMAMKEAA
+564 RTEASMGMAMKEAA
-578 PARLLDALRA
+578 PASLLDALRA

-610 AQAAP
+610 AKAAP

-632 SDAER
+632 SESER
-637 ATLLDPKNRET
+637 SALLDPKNRET

-655 HALPKLQPWSFDL
+655 HALPKLQIWSFDL
-668 NAGDR
+668 NDGDR
-673 APVMISENNDRFVLD
+673 APVMISENKDRFVLD
-688 VLASGAVYVY
+688 VLANGAVFVY
-698 RIRSMR
+698 RMRSMR

-714 RIIAG
+714 RIVAG
-719 DIPVGSSVV
+719 DIAVGSSVV

-734 LVPPQFENSLIA
+734 LVPPPFENSLIA
-746 SQAYPEKDV
+746 SQAHREKDV
-755 KELAMAADAQFMAVY
+755 KELAMAADAQFMAAY

-782 DDAAAVAVYRVGLR
+782 EDAAAVAVYRVGLR

-802 PLNRDGMV
+802 PLDRNGMV

-842 MKGSP
+842 MKNSP
-847 PTTSLSEPVAVS
+847 PTTSLAGPISGDS
-859 TVPARGAAPA
+859 VPERGRASAAAAPA
-869 SAVPAAPVERGT
+869 VPTVRGSASAASV
-881 AGATGAVTPLPAPEP
+881 VTPAPEP
-896 APKAASVRPPANL
+896 APKPASVRGPAAL
-909 DWCEIIERDV
+909 DWCEVIEKDC
-919 DPTVVTD
+919 DPKVVTD
-926 GALREAIVRTGLP
+926 AALREAILRTGLP

-965 GDTEALANEVPAH
+965 GDAEALANEVPAH

-1057 GTVVFTTTPAE
+1057 GTIVFTTTPAQ

-1095 VAGMRLPTEAEWEY
+1095 MAGMRLPTEAEWEY

-1131 NSDGRNH
+1131 NSDGRKH

-1176 IGPETG
+1176 AGPETG
-1182 TSRIVR
+1182 TSRIAR
-1188 GSFFDFE
+1188 GSFFDYE
-1195 DGFCRASR
+1195 DGFSRASR
-1203 RYEIQSADFGAGT
+1203 RYEIQTIDSGGGT
-1216 GFRVARNP
+1216 GFRVARSP